1 MGACAISSRRIPEPA
16 NPCFSRLNQG
26 ILIVL
31 SDESLV
37 RQLRLGMQL
46 GLFQLSFGLLGV
58 LILGL
63 LNRLLIQDIQLP
75 AVLAALAVGAQQL
88 MGFTRIWFGHRS
100 DQMPSGRL
108 RRTPFIL
115 ASSCALALLF
125 PLAVRVVL
133 QLTRSMELQGLLP
146 SLPWV
151 GALVLIFIAIGTAI
165 AAGGT
170 AFSALVADRTTE
182 KERPRVLSV
191 VFAMRLLGVLLGSAL
206 VNQVFGTACAIGASR
221 SEVWAGLERLG
232 VMAPVLLLGLGVASV
247 VGVERWLARPVAVAP
262 GMEPA
267 APPQRM
273 APIQLLNRLRSIPQ
287 AGRFMAVLCLFTFSM
302 FLNDAILEPYG
313 AAVFGM
319 SVCDTTAL
327 NALVA
332 AGFFVGLLVSGFQLI
347 ERFGNIRTA
356 QLGAGFAV
364 LALLLLVLAA
374 PLASTALLR
383 VAVGG
388 FGFALGVCMNSCLTL
403 MFSFVEPGRTGFLLG
418 IWGAG
423 YAYSCGLATI
433 SGGGLLSLFGG
444 GVGDEAFGAYTGVF
458 ALQIVCFAAA
468 ATMTQRL
475 NVLAFRQ
482 RVRVRFGELMAQ
494 AAD

>member
-1 MGACAISSRRIPEPA
+1 
-16 NPCFSRLNQG
+16 
-26 ILIVL
+26 
-31 SDESLV
+31 
-37 RQLRLGMQL
+37 MQL

-75 AVLAALAVGAQQL
+75 AVLAAVAVGAQQL

-125 PLAVRVVL
+125 LLAVRVVL
-133 QLTRSMELQGLLP
+133 QLARSMELQGLLP

-182 KERPRVLSV
+182 QERPRVLSV

-206 VNQVFGTACAIGASR
+206 VNRVFGTACAIGASR

-232 VMAPVLLLGLGVASV
+232 VLAPILLLGLGVASV
-247 VGVERWLARPVAVAP
+247 VGVERRRLASPVAP
-262 GMEPA
+262 GIEPV
-267 APPQRM
+267 APTQRM

-302 FLNDAILEPYG
+302 FVNDAILEPYG

-319 SVCDTTAL
+319 SVCATTAL
-327 NALVA
+327 NALLA
-332 AGFFVGLLVSGFQLI
+332 AGFFMGLVVSGFQLI
-347 ERFGNIRTA
+347 ERFGDIRTA

-458 ALQIVCFAAA
+458 AVQIVCFAAA

>member
-1 MGACAISSRRIPEPA
+1 MGACAISSWPIPEPTR
-16 NPCFSRLNQG
+16 PCFSRLDQV
-26 ILIVL
+26 ILQRAFG
-31 SDESLV
+31 DESLV

-108 RRTPFIL
+108 RRSPFIL
-115 ASSCALALLF
+115 ASSCAVALLF
-125 PLAVRVVL
+125 LLAVRVVL
-133 QLTRSMELQGLLP
+133 QLARSMELQGLLP

-182 KERPRVLSV
+182 QERPRVLSV

-206 VNQVFGTACAIGASR
+206 VNRVFGTACAIGASR

-247 VGVERWLARPVAVAP
+247 VGVERRFASPVAP

-267 APPQRM
+267 APTQRM

-287 AGRFMAVLCLFTFSM
+287 ASSFMAVLCLFTFSM

-319 SVCDTTAL
+319 SVCATTAL
-327 NALVA
+327 NALLA
-332 AGFFVGLLVSGFQLI
+332 AGFFMGLVVSGFQLI

-458 ALQIVCFAAA
+458 AVQIVCFAAA

-475 NVLAFRQ
+475 NVRAFRQ

>member
-1 MGACAISSRRIPEPA
+1 
-16 NPCFSRLNQG
+16 
-26 ILIVL
+26 
-31 SDESLV
+31 
-37 RQLRLGMQL
+37 MQL

-75 AVLAALAVGAQQL
+75 AVLAAVAVGAQQL

-115 ASSCALALLF
+115 ASSCAVALLF
-125 PLAVRVVL
+125 LLAVRVVL
-133 QLTRSMELQGLLP
+133 QLARSMELQGLLP

-151 GALVLIFIAIGTAI
+151 GALILIFIAIGTSI

-182 KERPRVLSV
+182 QERPRVLSV

-206 VNQVFGTACAIGASR
+206 VNRVFGTACAIGASR

-232 VMAPVLLLGLGVASV
+232 VMAPVLRLGLGVASV
-247 VGVERWLARPVAVAP
+247 VGVERRFASPVAP

-267 APPQRM
+267 APTQRM

-319 SVCDTTAL
+319 SVCATTAL
-327 NALVA
+327 NALLA
-332 AGFFVGLLVSGFQLI
+332 AGFFMGLVVSGFQLI
-347 ERFGNIRTA
+347 ERFGDIRTA

-403 MFSFVEPGRTGFLLG
+403 LKA
-418 IWGAG
+418 WN
-423 YAYSCGLATI
+423 
-433 SGGGLLSLFGG
+433 GGDLFP
-444 GVGDEAFGAYTGVF
+444 A
-458 ALQIVCFAAA
+458 
-468 ATMTQRL
+468 
-475 NVLAFRQ
+475 
-482 RVRVRFGELMAQ
+482 
-494 AAD
+494 

>member
-1 MGACAISSRRIPEPA
+1 MGACAISSWPIPEPTR
-16 NPCFSRLNQG
+16 PCFSRLDQV
-26 ILIVL
+26 ILHRAFG
-31 SDESLV
+31 DESLV

-115 ASSCALALLF
+115 ASSCAVALLF
-125 PLAVRVVL
+125 LLAVRVVL
-133 QLTRSMELQGLLP
+133 QLARSMELQGLLP

-182 KERPRVLSV
+182 QERPRVLSV

-206 VNQVFGTACAIGASR
+206 VNRVFGTACAIGASR

-247 VGVERWLARPVAVAP
+247 VGVERRFASPVAP

-267 APPQRM
+267 APTQRM

-313 AAVFGM
+313 AA
-319 SVCDTTAL
+319 STKRSKA
-327 NALVA
+327 
-332 AGFFVGLLVSGFQLI
+332 
-347 ERFGNIRTA
+347 RTA
-356 QLGAGFAV
+356 NPAPSCAV
-364 LALLLLVLAA
+364 
-374 PLASTALLR
+374 R
-383 VAVGG
+383 
-388 FGFALGVCMNSCLTL
+388 
-403 MFSFVEPGRTGFLLG
+403 MFPNRSM
-418 IWGAG
+418 
-423 YAYSCGLATI
+423 S
-433 SGGGLLSLFGG
+433 
-444 GVGDEAFGAYTGVF
+444 
-458 ALQIVCFAAA
+458 
-468 ATMTQRL
+468 
-475 NVLAFRQ
+475 
-482 RVRVRFGELMAQ
+482 
-494 AAD
+494 